1 MEEYNHYIN
10 EFVNLNVED
19 KREEIVNKL
28 KELIA
33 TLEVI
38 AKKLNDSQPALLN
51 REMIDLNQEDVS
63 EEDYLEAVFA
73 YLISLEDLIGRTLNQ
88 ALN

>member
-38 AKKLNDSQPALLN
+38 AKELNDPQPALLN

>member
-10 EFVNLNVED
+10 EFVNLSVED
-19 KREEIVNKL
+19 KGEEIVNKL

-38 AKKLNDSQPALLN
+38 AKELNDPQPALLN

>member
-10 EFVNLNVED
+10 EFVNLSVED

-38 AKKLNDSQPALLN
+38 AKELNDPQPALLN